1 MKKRITALLMC
12 VILAVTFS
20 ACANFGGDSSGYGEP
35 KITAGE
41 NVSYRFAQGAL
52 EAQAPDGEYISDV
65 TVDSERVWLTDGR
78 YAVENC
84 TDKTEIEITSVKR
97 EETAAHKAESVILS
111 IYDSGT
117 NSYSVTWRTE
127 NADYPTVKIASKGE
141 TQGKTVGAYCDECDT
156 GYVNRAVF
164 YDLDYGEEYT
174 YTIYNAKGAELYSD
188 TFKTGEKAP
197 ERVTFMHVSDTQD
210 EDYNGRV
217 WGKLMET
224 AYENAGSLDLILHTG
239 DMVQY
244 GGREELWSQMI
255 GNVQDYVSSTPLMLT
270 SGNHSYWS
278 DYLDGASD
286 IEYDH
291 TTVSLPKQDTENGQY
306 YSFDYGDIHFV
317 VLASGDSE
325 KNGVGWLQRKWL
337 REDLASTD
345 KTWKIVAI
353 HNPLYSTGK
362 YGSDEERN
370 GVALSQQK
378 KLGKIFNEYGVDLVL
393 QGHDHVF
400 CLTPPM
406 DEDRNVVKCETRTE
420 SSGGFDTVYY
430 VDPKAP
436 VYLMSGAG
444 GSQNREVFEE
454 YEEDWFY
461 KAMDIPDNAAGY
473 SLVTVSGEKLTA
485 TYYQYDYSA
494 NTGGA
499 VYSWGIEKG

>member
-12 VILAVTFS
+12 IILAVTFS
-20 ACANFGGDSSGYGEP
+20 ACANFGGKAHEYGEP
-35 KITAGE
+35 EITAGDG
-41 NVSYRFAQGAL
+41 VSYKVTRGVL
-52 EAQAPDGEYISDV
+52 EAGAHDGEYISDI
-65 TVDSERVWLTDGR
+65 TVDSRRVWLTDGR
-78 YAVENC
+78 YTVENC
-84 TDKTEIEITSVKR
+84 TAGTEIEITSVKR
-97 EETAAHKAESVILS
+97 EETAARKAESVILS
-111 IYDSGT
+111 IYDSDT

-127 NADYPTVKIASKGE
+127 NADYPTVKIASKSDSDA
-141 TQGKTVGAYCDECDT
+141 KTVGAYCDKCDT

-164 YDLDYGEEYT
+164 YDLDYGAEYT
-174 YTIYNAKGAELYSD
+174 YTIYNAKGEELYTDS
-188 TFKTGEKAP
+188 FKTGEKSP
-197 ERVTFMHVSDTQD
+197 ETVTFMHVSDTQD
-210 EDYNGRV
+210 ETYNGGV
-217 WGKLMET
+217 WAKLMET
-224 AYENAGSLDLILHTG
+224 ACENAGSLDLILHTG

-244 GGREELWSQMI
+244 GGREELWSRMI
-255 GNVQDYVSSTPLMLT
+255 GNVQHYVSSVPLMLT

-278 DYLDGASD
+278 DYLNGASN
-286 IEYDH
+286 IEYNH
-291 TTVSLPKQDTENGQY
+291 TTVSLPNQDTESGQY

-337 REDLASTD
+337 KEDLASTD

-370 GVALSQQK
+370 EVARSQQK

-406 DEDRNVVKCETRTE
+406 DGDRNVVKCETRTE
-420 SSGGFDTVYY
+420 SAGGYDTVYY
-430 VDPKAP
+430 VNPKAP

-444 GSQNREVFEE
+444 GSQNRGAFKE
-454 YEEDWFY
+454 YEEKWFY

-473 SLVTVSGEKLTA
+473 SIVTVSGKKLTA
-485 TYYQYDYSA
+485 TYYQYDYTSG
-494 NTGGA
+494 TGGA
-499 VYSWGIEKG
+499 AYSWGIEKG